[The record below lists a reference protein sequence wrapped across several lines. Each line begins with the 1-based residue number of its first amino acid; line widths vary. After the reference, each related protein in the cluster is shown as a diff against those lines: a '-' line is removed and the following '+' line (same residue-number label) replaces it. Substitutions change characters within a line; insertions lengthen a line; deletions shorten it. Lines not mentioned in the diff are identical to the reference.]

1 MTPGAEPLSP
11 NSLRDAFSSFAT
23 GVAVVSANT
32 PMGPIGN
39 TVSSFNTVSMEPPL
53 VLFSLK
59 RAARSFE
66 AWQTADAFAVNV
78 LTSEQADL
86 SRRFAQQR
94 LDKWEGVATR
104 AGHYVCAP
112 IIEGSLAVFECMVW
126 ARYDG
131 GDHLIIVGQVQGW
144 DRRPGRAGPLLFFGS
159 DYHAVAPLKTA
170 SGSEGIKTSALKL
183 E

>member
-23 GVAVVSANT
+23 GVAVVSAST
-32 PMGPIGN
+32 PQGPIGN

-144 DRRPGRAGPLLFFGS
+144 DRRSGRAGPLLFFGS